1 MEKKYALDLGFVMAK
16 YGKKRIES
24 QVRDDKSV
32 KSVDLSILIRVFID
46 NLSLVINL
54 YTS

>member
-1 MEKKYALDLGFVMAK
+1 MEKKNALDLGFVMAK

-32 KSVDLSILIRVFID
+32 KSVNLSILFSVFID
-46 NLSLVINL
+46 NLFL
-54 YTS
+54 